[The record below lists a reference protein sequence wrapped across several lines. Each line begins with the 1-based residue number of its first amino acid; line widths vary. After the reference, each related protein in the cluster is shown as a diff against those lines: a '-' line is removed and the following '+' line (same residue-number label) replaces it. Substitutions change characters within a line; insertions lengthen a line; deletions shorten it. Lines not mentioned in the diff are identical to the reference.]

1 MAIDLDET
9 DFQGDVLDCCMPV
22 FVEFWV
28 VWNPA
33 CRMLSP
39 VMETLAFEY
48 AGKVKFCKVNAD
60 ENRPL
65 AARYSIVS
73 LPSVLIFKGG
83 RVVEQFTG
91 VEPENVYIAALAKYV

>member
-1 MAIDLDET
+1 MALDLDESA
-9 DFQGDVLDCCMPV
+9 FQGDVLDCCMPV
-22 FVEFWV
+22 FVVFLGV
-28 VWNPA
+28 GNPA

-60 ENRPL
+60 ENRTL
-65 AARYSIVS
+65 AARYGINNV
-73 LPSVLIFKGG
+73 PAVLIFKSG